1 MKSGCPCPLTLPAC
15 SIETSVVEPEFSDKV
30 QEIGNGEFKLDVD
43 PQLQCGFGR
52 VHASGETIMRQGK
65 AGVLQG
71 DPYYSPNLS
80 RERADFSLSK

>member
-1 MKSGCPCPLTLPAC
+1 M
-15 SIETSVVEPEFSDKV
+15 